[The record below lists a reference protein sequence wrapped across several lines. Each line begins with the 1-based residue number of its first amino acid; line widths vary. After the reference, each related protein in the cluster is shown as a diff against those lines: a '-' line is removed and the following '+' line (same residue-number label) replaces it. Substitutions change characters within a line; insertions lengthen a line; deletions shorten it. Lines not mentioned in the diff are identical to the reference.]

1 MKAIIQTDPEN
12 PRSLEWTETDTPVP
26 GEGEVLVRVTASA
39 VNRADILQARGHYPP
54 PAGES
59 GILGLECAGVIEEI
73 PEGVGA
79 GGWQVGDEVLCLLAG
94 GGYAEYVAV
103 PVGQMM
109 AVPEGLTPQE
119 AVALPEVACTT
130 WSNLVMVA
138 GLQMGDVV
146 LIHGGAGG
154 IGTFAIQLCKRL
166 GATVAVTAGSAAKL
180 ERCRELGAD
189 ILINYREEEF
199 EEVMAERGGAD
210 VILDIMG
217 AKYLDRNVKALAKDG
232 RLVII
237 GLQGGVKGDL
247 TIARLLN
254 KRGSIHATGLRY
266 RDRADKARIVADTED
281 NVWPMVAEGL
291 IRPTV
296 HETMPLAEAARAHE
310 LLDSGEVTGKIVLV
324 P

>member
-154 IGTFAIQLCKRL
+154 IDTFAIQLCKRL

-281 NVWPMVAEGL
+281 TVWPMVAEGL